1 MFYSQAVTP
10 GDSGAALGFG
20 AIAGS
25 AGRATA
31 EAGRVQEQLTGE
43 IDSKLSASS
52 ESLRNEVQIAQV
64 AFQTELL
71 RDDGPILSV
80 QRDVLAFAGQVRGFE
95 TELGKKANVEMI
107 SSIIGT
113 LPG

>member
-1 MFYSQAVTP
+1 M
-10 GDSGAALGFG
+10 
-20 AIAGS
+20 
-25 AGRATA
+25 
-31 EAGRVQEQLTGE
+31 QEELTSE
-43 IDSKLSASS
+43 IDSKLSTGQ

-64 AFQTELL
+64 AFQEELL

-80 QRDVLAFAGQVRGFE
+80 QRDVQAFAGQVRGFE
-95 TELGKKANVEMI
+95 TELGKKANVELI